1 MGRNLLLFVLA
12 IVAFAAGGV
21 LAQQPVQP
29 LPKMGGCTPGH
40 FSSGDYFMPSKG
52 GKIGGMIEMT
62 GGAARSAST
71 RPVATASAAPTVTV
85 KPKKLRQG
93 MPAMLVFIWRLL
105 RE

>member
-12 IVAFAAGGV
+12 IVAFAAGGA

-62 GGAARSAST
+62 GGSSPLGFYSSGSYCFSSPNSDRKAKKIPARDA
-71 RPVATASAAPTVTV
+71 RYVGIHLAATA
-85 KPKKLRQG
+85 
-93 MPAMLVFIWRLL
+93 
-105 RE
+105 